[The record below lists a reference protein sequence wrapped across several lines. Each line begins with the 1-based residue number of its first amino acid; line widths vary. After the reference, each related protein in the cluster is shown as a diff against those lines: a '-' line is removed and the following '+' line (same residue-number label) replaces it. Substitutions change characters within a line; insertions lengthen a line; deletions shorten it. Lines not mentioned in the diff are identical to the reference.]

1 MKILV
6 YEHVSGGG
14 FAGANIPADILC
26 EGFAM
31 LKTLIHSLKEAGHN
45 ITTLLDAR
53 IMALNPPIEADN
65 IIRISSLQEAKKKIC
80 KLSGTVDAAYI
91 IAPESGGTLAE
102 LVSIVEDSGKAS
114 LNCRSEAI
122 KRASDKAEAFREL
135 KRRGLPIPETIE
147 ANVNQNIGEIRS
159 KVKDIGVP
167 VVFKPI
173 DGVGCAGLS
182 LVRSLNQIS
191 RAIERIKH
199 ESSEE
204 RFLIQ
209 KYIRGASASVS
220 LIASDQRTTPIT
232 LNRQRTKLAAPNG
245 RSAYLGGSTP
255 MIHTQGERTL
265 DVARRAVESFEGL
278 RGYVG
283 IDLVLTEDKAMV
295 LEINPRL
302 TTSFIGIEKII
313 NFNLA
318 QAIIDTVLLGRLP
331 EKIQP
336 LGFAAFQ
343 KVETPIPKPE
353 KLRSLYRLGFV
364 ASPPFPISQNDKAY
378 ALIEA
383 HASTL
388 KAAMSKFYRVKR
400 RLLER
405 VS

>member
-14 FAGANIPADILC
+14 FAGTNIPADILC

-31 LKTLIHSLKEAGHN
+31 LKTLIHGLKVAGHS

-53 IMALNPPIEADN
+53 IMALNPPIEADS
-65 IIRISSLQEAKKKIC
+65 ITRISSPGEAEEEVWSLLGI
-80 KLSGTVDAAYI
+80 VDAAYI
-91 IAPESGGTLAE
+91 IAPESDGTLVE
-102 LVSIVEDSGKAS
+102 LVSLVEKSGRAS
-114 LNCRSEAI
+114 LNCSSEAI
-122 KRASDKAEAFREL
+122 KRASNKAEACREL
-135 KRRGLPIPETIE
+135 KRRGLPIPETVE
-147 ANVNQNIGEIRS
+147 ANVKQGISEIRS

-173 DGVGCAGLS
+173 NGVGCAGLS
-182 LVRSLNQIS
+182 LVRSLNQIP
-191 RAIERIKH
+191 RAVERIKH

-209 KYIRGASASVS
+209 KYIRGTSASVS
-220 LIASDQRTTPIT
+220 LIASGQRAVPIT

-255 MIHTQGERTL
+255 MIHTQGEQA
-265 DVARRAVESFEGL
+265 VKMARRAVECFEGL

-283 IDLVLTEDKAMV
+283 VDLVLTGDKAII
-295 LEINPRL
+295 LEVNPRL

-318 QAIIDTVLLGRLP
+318 QAIIDAVLLGRLP
-331 EKIQP
+331 EKIQT

-343 KVETPIPKPE
+343 KVETPIPKQE

-364 ASPPFPISQNDKAY
+364 ASPTFPISQNDKAY

-383 HASTL
+383 HAATL

-400 RLLER
+400 LLLKMA
-405 VS
+405 S

>member
-14 FAGANIPADILC
+14 FAGTSIPADILC

-31 LKTLIHSLKEAGHN
+31 LRTLIHSLKTAGHS
-45 ITTLLDAR
+45 TATLLDAR
-53 IMALNPPIEADN
+53 IMVLNPPIEADS
-65 IIRISSLQEAKKKIC
+65 ITHISSPGEVKKEVWNLLGI
-80 KLSGTVDAAYI
+80 VDAAYI
-91 IAPESGGTLAE
+91 IAPESDGILAE
-102 LVSIVEDSGKAS
+102 LVSLVEKSGKAS
-114 LNCRSEAI
+114 LNCSSEAI
-122 KRASDKAEAFREL
+122 KRASDKAEACKEL
-135 KRRGLPIPETIE
+135 TRRGLPIPETVE
-147 ANVNQNIGEIRS
+147 ASVKQDIGEIRS

-173 DGVGCAGLS
+173 NGVGCAGLS
-182 LVRSLNQIS
+182 LVKSLNQIPM
-191 RAIERIKH
+191 AVERIKH

-209 KYIRGASASVS
+209 KYIRGTSASVS
-220 LIASDQRTTPIT
+220 LIASGQKAMPII

-255 MIHTQGERTL
+255 MIHTQGEQALEIT
-265 DVARRAVESFEGL
+265 RRAVESFEGL

-283 IDLVLTEDKAMV
+283 VDVVLTGDKAII
-295 LEINPRL
+295 LEVNPRL

-318 QAIIDTVLLGRLP
+318 QAIIDAAMFGRLP
-331 EKIQP
+331 EKIQT
-336 LGFAAFQ
+336 LGFAVFQ
-343 KVETPIPKPE
+343 KVETPVPKQE
-353 KLRSLYRLGFV
+353 KLQSFYRLGFV
-364 ASPPFPISQNDKAY
+364 ATPPFPINQNDKAY

-383 HASTL
+383 HAATL

-400 RLLER
+400 LLLKMAL
-405 VS
+405 